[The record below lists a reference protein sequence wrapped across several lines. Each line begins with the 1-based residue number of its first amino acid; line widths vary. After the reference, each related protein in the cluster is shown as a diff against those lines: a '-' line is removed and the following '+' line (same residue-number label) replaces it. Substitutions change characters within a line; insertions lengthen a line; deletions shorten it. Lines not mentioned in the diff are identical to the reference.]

1 MFLNDHVV
9 ALDVVFVPLPT
20 VSMLVVVFGRLFY
33 AVFKNLL
40 TSPRSWIDFSLVWR
54 RWLRGDKHLLDC
66 VEVCLL
72 VQLSKRNDWL
82 LLRQL
87 NVKTGRVKSRQP
99 FQL

>member
-1 MFLNDHVV
+1 
-9 ALDVVFVPLPT
+9 
-20 VSMLVVVFGRLFY
+20 
-33 AVFKNLL
+33 
-40 TSPRSWIDFSLVWR
+40 
-54 RWLRGDKHLLDC
+54 
-66 VEVCLL
+66 